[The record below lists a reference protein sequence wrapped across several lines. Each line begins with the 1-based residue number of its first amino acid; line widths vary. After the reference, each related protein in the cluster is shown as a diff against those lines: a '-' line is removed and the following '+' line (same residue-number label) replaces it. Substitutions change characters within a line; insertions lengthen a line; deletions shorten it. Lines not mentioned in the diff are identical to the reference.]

1 MNIQT
6 LLSIYWF
13 RSGILFCCV
22 LMMTL
27 PDLVAQSQSGPRN
40 MPVVVDASSR
50 LWLDGTSNVI
60 DFSCITTNLV
70 VDGTIIGLDTTLTT
84 PARHDGIQIEVRIPV
99 MDMDCGRAGINKDM
113 RQTLDVRN
121 HRNITYKLGEN
132 RLVGGTTDENGAP
145 TFQIATTGTL
155 TIAGKTRT
163 EEIKVTGQ
171 LLENWRFRI
180 RGSHAI
186 HLTDYD
192 ISPPAPMMGLIRVE
206 ERMVVHFD
214 VILKLQK

>member
-6 LLSIYWF
+6 LLSNYQF

-27 PDLVAQSQSGPRN
+27 PDLVAQSRAEPRN
-40 MPVVVDASSR
+40 IPVFVDPSSR

-60 DFSCITTNLV
+60 DFSCITTDLL

-99 MDMDCGRAGINKDM
+99 MEMDCGRAGINKDM

-121 HRNITYKLGEN
+121 HRNITYKLGED
-132 RLVGGTTDENGAP
+132 RLIGASIDENGAP
-145 TFQIATTGTL
+145 IFEIATTGTL
-155 TIAGKTRT
+155 TIAGKART

-192 ISPPAPMMGLIRVE
+192 ISPPAPMMGLIRVD

-214 VILKLQK
+214 VILKLE

>member
-6 LLSIYWF
+6 LLSNYQF
-13 RSGILFCCV
+13 RSGILFCCL

-27 PDLVAQSQSGPRN
+27 PDLVAQSRAEPRN
-40 MPVVVDASSR
+40 MPVFVDPSSR

-60 DFSCITTNLV
+60 DFSCITTDLL

-99 MDMDCGRAGINKDM
+99 MEMDCGRAGINKDM

-121 HRNITYKLGEN
+121 HRNITYKLGED
-132 RLVGGTTDENGAP
+132 RLIAASTDESGAP
-145 TFQIATTGTL
+145 IFEIATTGTL
-155 TIAGKTRT
+155 TIAGKART

-192 ISPPAPMMGLIRVE
+192 ISPPAPMMGLIRVD

-214 VILKLQK
+214 VILKLE